1 MLRFAPAC
9 QRPEL
14 WRGPRHPAVAVVDGV
29 HLLARLF
36 GSDIVPP
43 QRPKAYRPEIGGL
56 RALAVIAVLINHL
69 DPHWL
74 PGGFLDVAIFFVISG
89 CVVTSSLLARQDENR
104 WQFLRGFYGRR
115 VRRLVPALVVNI
127 IVVSMLY
134 TFFVSP
140 LDDFYAPVMRT
151 GTAAVLGAANLYLMK
166 QGSNYF
172 ATDNF
177 FSVFMHTWSLGVEEK
192 FYLIWPAILL
202 LCGLGVV
209 GAGARGLRR
218 LKILSLVL
226 MVLSLVL

>member
-1 MLRFAPAC
+1 M
-9 QRPEL
+9 
-14 WRGPRHPAVAVVDGV
+14 
-29 HLLARLF
+29 
-36 GSDIVPP
+36 
-43 QRPKAYRPEIGGL
+43 
-56 RALAVIAVLINHL
+56 
-69 DPHWL
+69 
-74 PGGFLDVAIFFVISG
+74 AIFFVISG